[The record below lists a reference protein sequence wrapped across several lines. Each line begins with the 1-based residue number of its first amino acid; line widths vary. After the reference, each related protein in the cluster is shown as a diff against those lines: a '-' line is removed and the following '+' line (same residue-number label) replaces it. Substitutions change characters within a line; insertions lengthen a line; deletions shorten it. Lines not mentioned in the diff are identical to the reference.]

1 MDHRTNH
8 HDRAS
13 AFVLGLAIA
22 IVAITTYLY
31 SIGTLRPC

>member
-8 HDRAS
+8 RDREL

-22 IVAITTYLY
+22 IVATTTYLD